1 VTFAGSIGP
10 TFVSVAVTPGGAV
23 VVPDDESADG
33 PAAADKDKKDKVKK
47 EKKKQEVPEFSGN
60 RNMDL

>member
-1 VTFAGSIGP
+1 V
-10 TFVSVAVTPGGAV
+10 VVTPGSAV
-23 VVPDDESADG
+23 VVPDDETADD
-33 PAAADKDKKDKVKK
+33 PDQDKKDKKDKVKK

>member
-1 VTFAGSIGP
+1 M
-10 TFVSVAVTPGGAV
+10 PGGAA
-23 VVPDDESADG
+23 VVPDDESAAD
-33 PAAADKDKKDKVKK
+33 PAVGTQDKARQDKARQ